1 MIIDKLKCQKHLLPI
16 NHNFDVFKIKII
28 KTLIPNEIM
37 LLNKLLENKTWYQIM
52 DIDDNYYSFDEFI
65 KILKTNVKLIKYYDI
80 WTILT
85 LPKLN
90 KLNKINKKIPLNA
103 QEYYRIHII
112 KN

>member
-1 MIIDKLKCQKHLLPI
+1 M
-16 NHNFDVFKIKII
+16 FKIKII

-112 KN
+112 KIEY